1 MSGHSIQCAI
11 IRGGTTKGIFINSNQ
26 LPADD
31 QLRDRLLLTLFGSP
45 DIRQI
50 NGLGGGDPLTSK
62 VALITASSEPDVDID
77 YQSGEVGIDDG
88 TINYSTMCGNLASG
102 VGIFALATGMIT
114 AASPEFNVRIRNL
127 NTGKLLE
134 ALIPVGANN
143 ALPQISCEAVDGVK
157 GGGTEIKL
165 TFLEPGGAI
174 TGELLPTGNAWEK
187 ILIENN
193 EYCCSIVD
201 CGTLYAL
208 FPAENFGLVGN
219 EPPESLDNNRYF
231 KTTIEILRNKVA
243 QRVSVHTLKLL
254 TPEHVKIAIFSN
266 PSLAG
271 ESNTDIS
278 ARVINRYKTH
288 KAFPVTGAICLSAA
302 SIIPGTLLNVTNR
315 IVNAEQTL
323 RIQHSAGV
331 VIVKSLCEKYQDK
344 VNIRYTSLYRTAR
357 ILLSGTA
364 HCFLI

>member
-1 MSGHSIQCAI
+1 MSAHSIQCAI

-26 LPADD
+26 LPEDD
-31 QLRDRLLLTLFGSP
+31 ELRDRLLLTLFGSP
-45 DIRQI
+45 DVRQI

-77 YQSGEVGIDDG
+77 YQSGEVGIDEG
-88 TINYSTMCGNLASG
+88 IINYSTMCGNLASG

-114 AASPEFNVRIRNL
+114 AASPEFKVRIRNL

-134 ALIPVGANN
+134 ALIPMGPNN
-143 ALPQISCEAVDGVK
+143 ALPQISCEAIDGVK

-165 TFLEPGGAI
+165 TFLEPGGSI
-174 TGELLPTGNAWEK
+174 TGELLPTGKAWEK
-187 ILIENN
+187 ISIKNA
-193 EYCCSIVD
+193 EYSCSIVD

-219 EPPESLDNNRYF
+219 EQPELLDKNSHF
-231 KTTIEILRNKVA
+231 KATIEILREKVA
-243 QRVSVHTLKLL
+243 HLVSLHGLKLL

-266 PSLAG
+266 PLLTGKNCS
-271 ESNTDIS
+271 DIS
-278 ARVINRYKTH
+278 ACVINRYKTH

-302 SIIPGTLLNVTNR
+302 SVIPGTLLNFSSSVAD
-315 IVNAEQTL
+315 AEHTVSI
-323 RIQHSAGV
+323 RHSQGV
-331 VIVKSLCEKYQDK
+331 VITKSLCEKYQDR
-344 VNIRYTSLYRTAR
+344 VDVRYTTLYRTAR
-357 ILLSGTA
+357 MLLSGTA